1 MESYNVI
8 QAAQPQA
15 QPQTTPQPQP
25 RTAPQPQPRTAP
37 QSQTQTALQPQPQ
50 TAPQSQTLSALIKS
64 PAVKEQFSES
74 LKAKGDS
81 FLASVLTTVNTS
93 ALLQKAEPATILSA
107 AMVAASLELPIVPSL
122 GFAALVPFR
131 DGKTGTCVCQFQIM
145 ARGLVQLALRTGQYR
160 KIEVEAVHTGE
171 IKSRNR
177 FTGDIE
183 FGEATDD
190 KVVGYLGFFELCNG
204 FHKFMYMSNKE
215 ISEHAKKYS
224 QTAKRGFGLWVD
236 NYDAMA
242 RKTVLKL
249 LLAKWGPLSVE
260 MQTALL
266 RDQTSETGD
275 NAPPTYVDNTPR
287 AEETPA
293 PPSFAEDIKNSMAT
307 SVRS

>member
-1 MESYNVI
+1 MESNNDI
-8 QAAQPQA
+8 QAAQPQE
-15 QPQTTPQPQP
+15 QPQ
-25 RTAPQPQPRTAP
+25 TAPQPQP
-37 QSQTQTALQPQPQ
+37 
-50 TAPQSQTLSALIKS
+50 LSALIKS
-64 PAVKEQFSES
+64 TAVKERFAEV

-81 FLASVLTTVNTS
+81 FLASVLTTVNNS
-93 ALLQKAEPATILSA
+93 ALLQKAEPTTILSA
-107 AMVAASLELPIVPSL
+107 AMVAAVLGLPIVPSL
-122 GFAALVPFR
+122 GFAALVPFNNE
-131 DGKTGTCVCQFQIM
+131 KTGVTVCQFQIM
-145 ARGLVQLALRTGQYR
+145 TRGLIQLALRTGQYR
-160 KIEVEAVHTGE
+160 RIEVEAVHTGE
-171 IKSRNR
+171 IKSHNR

-183 FGEATDD
+183 FGEAVDNNI
-190 KVVGYLGFFELCNG
+190 VGYLGFFELCNG
-204 FHKFMYMSNKE
+204 FRKFMYMSNKE

-224 QTAKRGFGLWVD
+224 QTAKRGFGLWVN

-266 RDQTSETGD
+266 RDQTAETDD
-275 NAPPTYVDNTPR
+275 NTEPTYVDNPPL

>member
-1 MESYNVI
+1 MESNNVI
-8 QAAQPQA
+8 QAAQPQV
-15 QPQTTPQPQP
+15 PTPQP
-25 RTAPQPQPRTAP
+25 
-37 QSQTQTALQPQPQ
+37 
-50 TAPQSQTLSALIKS
+50 QTLSALIKS
-64 PAVKEQFSES
+64 PAVKERFAEV
-74 LKAKGDS
+74 LKTKGDS
-81 FLASVLTTVNTS
+81 FLASVLTTVNNS
-93 ALLQKAEPATILSA
+93 ALLQKAEPTTILSA
-107 AMVAASLELPIVPSL
+107 AMVAASIELPIVPSL

-177 FTGDIE
+177 FTGEIE
-183 FGEATDD
+183 FGEATDNN
-190 KVVGYLGFFELCNG
+190 VVGYLGFFELCNG
-204 FHKFMYMSNKE
+204 FRKFLYMSNEE
-215 ISEHAKKYS
+215 ISEHAQKYS

-236 NYDAMA
+236 NFDAMA

-266 RDQTSETGD
+266 RDQSAAADD
-275 NAPPTYVDNTPR
+275 NEQPTYVDNTPL
-287 AEETPA
+287 AEEEHPA
-293 PPSFAEDIKNSMAT
+293 PSFTEDIKSSMAT

>member
-1 MESYNVI
+1 MESNNVI
-8 QAAQPQA
+8 QAAQPQ
-15 QPQTTPQPQP
+15 TT
-25 RTAPQPQPRTAP
+25 
-37 QSQTQTALQPQPQ
+37 PQ
-50 TAPQSQTLSALIKS
+50 TAPQPQTLSALIKS
-64 PAVKEQFSES
+64 PAVKERFAEV
-74 LKAKGDS
+74 LKTKGDS
-81 FLASVLTTVNTS
+81 FLASVLTTVNNS
-93 ALLQKAEPATILSA
+93 ALLQKAEPTTILSA

-131 DGKTGTCVCQFQIM
+131 DGKTGVCVCQFQIM

-177 FTGDIE
+177 FTGEIE
-183 FGEATDD
+183 FGEAADNN
-190 KVVGYLGFFELCNG
+190 VIGYLGFFELCNG
-204 FHKFMYMSNKE
+204 FRKFLYMTNEE
-215 ISEHAKKYS
+215 ISEHAQKYS

-266 RDQTSETGD
+266 RDQTAETAD
-275 NAPPTYVDNTPR
+275 NAPTYVDNAPL

-293 PPSFAEDIKNSMAT
+293 PPSFAEDIKSSMAT

>member
-1 MESYNVI
+1 MESNNVI
-8 QAAQPQA
+8 QSA
-15 QPQTTPQPQP
+15 QPQT
-25 RTAPQPQPRTAP
+25 
-37 QSQTQTALQPQPQ
+37 QPQ
-50 TAPQSQTLSALIKS
+50 TQPPTLSALIKS
-64 PAVKEQFSES
+64 PAVKERFAEV
-74 LKAKGDS
+74 LKTKGDS
-81 FLASVLTTVNTS
+81 FLASVLTTVNNS
-93 ALLQKAEPATILSA
+93 ALLQKAEPTTILSA
-107 AMVAASLELPIVPSL
+107 AMVAASLELPVVPSL

-131 DGKTGTCVCQFQIM
+131 DVRAGTCVCQFQIM

-177 FTGDIE
+177 FTGEIE
-183 FGEATDD
+183 FGEASDD
-190 KVVGYLGFFELCNG
+190 NVVGYLGFFELCNG
-204 FHKFMYMSNKE
+204 FRKFLYMTNEE
-215 ISEHAKKYS
+215 ISEHAQKYS

-236 NYDAMA
+236 NFDAMA

-266 RDQTSETGD
+266 RDQTAETDG
-275 NAPPTYVDNTPR
+275 NTQPAYVDNTPL

>member
-1 MESYNVI
+1 MESSNVI
-8 QAAQPQA
+8 QTAQA
-15 QPQTTPQPQP
+15 QPQTAQQP
-25 RTAPQPQPRTAP
+25 
-37 QSQTQTALQPQPQ
+37 
-50 TAPQSQTLSALIKS
+50 QTLSALIKS
-64 PAVKEQFSES
+64 TAVKERFAEV
-74 LKAKGDS
+74 LKTKGDS
-81 FLASVLTTVNTS
+81 FLASVLTTVNNS
-93 ALLQKAEPATILSA
+93 ALLQKAEPTTILSA

-131 DGKTGTCVCQFQIM
+131 DGKTGICVCQFQIM

-177 FTGDIE
+177 FTAEIE
-183 FGEATDD
+183 FGEPTDNN
-190 KVVGYLGFFELCNG
+190 VVGYLGFFELCNG
-204 FHKFMYMSNKE
+204 FRKFLYMSNEE
-215 ISEHAKKYS
+215 ISEHAQRYS

-236 NYDAMA
+236 NFDAMA
-242 RKTVLKL
+242 KKTVLKL

-266 RDQTSETGD
+266 RDQSAAADD
-275 NAPPTYVDNTPR
+275 NAQPTYVDNTPL

>member
-1 MESYNVI
+1 MESNNGI
-8 QAAQPQA
+8 ITPQV
-15 QPQTTPQPQP
+15 QPQTTPQVQP
-25 RTAPQPQPRTAP
+25 
-37 QSQTQTALQPQPQ
+37 
-50 TAPQSQTLSALIKS
+50 QTLSALIKS
-64 PAVKEQFSES
+64 PAVKERFAEV
-74 LKAKGDS
+74 LKTKGDS
-81 FLASVLTTVNTS
+81 FLASVLTTVNNS
-93 ALLQKAEPATILSA
+93 ALLQKAEPTTILSA

-131 DGKTGTCVCQFQIM
+131 DGKTGICTCQFQIM
-145 ARGLVQLALRTGQYR
+145 ARGLIQLALRTGQYR

-183 FGEATDD
+183 FGEAVDNT
-190 KVVGYLGFFELCNG
+190 VIGYLGFFELCNG
-204 FHKFMYMSNKE
+204 FRKFLYMTNEE
-215 ISEHAKKYS
+215 ISEHAQKYS

-275 NAPPTYVDNTPR
+275 NAQPTYVDNTPL

>member
-1 MESYNVI
+1 MESNTI
-8 QAAQPQA
+8 
-15 QPQTTPQPQP
+15 
-25 RTAPQPQPRTAP
+25 
-37 QSQTQTALQPQPQ
+37 QTALPQQPQ
-50 TAPQSQTLSALIKS
+50 TAPQPQTLSALIKS
-64 PAVKEQFSES
+64 TAVKERFAEV
-74 LKAKGDS
+74 LKTKGDS
-81 FLASVLTTVNTS
+81 FLASVLTTVNNS
-93 ALLQKAEPATILSA
+93 ALLQKAEPTTILSA

-177 FTGDIE
+177 FTGEIE
-183 FGEATDD
+183 FGEATDNN
-190 KVVGYLGFFELCNG
+190 VVGYLGFFELCNG
-204 FHKFMYMSNKE
+204 FRKFLYMTNEE
-215 ISEHAKKYS
+215 ISEHAQKYS

-236 NYDAMA
+236 NFDAMA

-266 RDQTSETGD
+266 RDQTAETDD
-275 NAPPTYVDNTPR
+275 NAPTYVDNTPLT
-287 AEETPA
+287 EEEHAT
-293 PPSFAEDIKNSMAT
+293 PSFAEDIKSSMAT

>member
-1 MESYNVI
+1 MESNNVI
-8 QAAQPQA
+8 QAAQPQ
-15 QPQTTPQPQP
+15 TTPQP
-25 RTAPQPQPRTAP
+25 
-37 QSQTQTALQPQPQ
+37 
-50 TAPQSQTLSALIKS
+50 QTLSALIKS
-64 PAVKEQFSES
+64 PAVKEQFAEV
-74 LKAKGDS
+74 LKTKGDS
-81 FLASVLTTVNTS
+81 FLASVLTTVNNS
-93 ALLQKAEPATILSA
+93 ALLQKAEPTTILSA

-131 DGKTGTCVCQFQIM
+131 DGKTGVCVCQFQIM

-177 FTGDIE
+177 FTGEIE

-190 KVVGYLGFFELCNG
+190 NVVGYLGFFELCNG
-204 FHKFMYMSNKE
+204 FRKFLYMSNEE
-215 ISEHAKKYS
+215 ISEHAQKYS

-236 NYDAMA
+236 NFDAMA

-266 RDQTSETGD
+266 RDQTAETDG
-275 NAPPTYVDNTPR
+275 NAQPTYVDNTPL

>member
-1 MESYNVI
+1 MESNNVI
-8 QAAQPQA
+8 QSA
-15 QPQTTPQPQP
+15 QPQT
-25 RTAPQPQPRTAP
+25 
-37 QSQTQTALQPQPQ
+37 QPQ
-50 TAPQSQTLSALIKS
+50 TQPPTLSALIKS
-64 PAVKEQFSES
+64 PAVKERFAEV
-74 LKAKGDS
+74 LKTKGDS
-81 FLASVLTTVNTS
+81 FLASVLTTVNNS
-93 ALLQKAEPATILSA
+93 ALLQKAEPTTILSA

-131 DGKTGTCVCQFQIM
+131 DGRAGTCVCQFQIM

-177 FTGDIE
+177 FTGEIE
-183 FGEATDD
+183 FGEASDD
-190 KVVGYLGFFELCNG
+190 NVVGYLGFFELCNG
-204 FHKFMYMSNKE
+204 FRKFLYMTNEE
-215 ISEHAKKYS
+215 IGEHAQKYS

-236 NYDAMA
+236 NFDAMA

-266 RDQTSETGD
+266 RDQSAETDG
-275 NAPPTYVDNTPR
+275 NTQPAYVDNTPL

>member
-1 MESYNVI
+1 MESNNVI
-8 QAAQPQA
+8 QAAQPQT
-15 QPQTTPQPQP
+15 QP
-25 RTAPQPQPRTAP
+25 
-37 QSQTQTALQPQPQ
+37 
-50 TAPQSQTLSALIKS
+50 QTLSALIKS
-64 PAVKEQFSES
+64 TAVKERFAEV
-74 LKAKGDS
+74 LKTKGDS
-81 FLASVLTTVNTS
+81 FLASVLTTVNNS
-93 ALLQKAEPATILSA
+93 ALLQKAEPTTILSA

-177 FTGDIE
+177 FTGEIE
-183 FGEATDD
+183 FGEATDNN
-190 KVVGYLGFFELCNG
+190 VVGYLGFFELCNG
-204 FHKFMYMSNKE
+204 FRKFLYMTNEE
-215 ISEHAKKYS
+215 ISEHAQKYS

-236 NYDAMA
+236 NFDAMA
-242 RKTVLKL
+242 KKTVLKL

-266 RDQTSETGD
+266 RDQSAAADD
-275 NAPPTYVDNTPR
+275 NEQPTYVDNAPLT
-287 AEETPA
+287 EETPA
-293 PPSFAEDIKNSMAT
+293 PPSFAEDIKSSMAT

>member
-1 MESYNVI
+1 MENNNGI
-8 QAAQPQA
+8 ITAQA
-15 QPQTTPQPQP
+15 QPQTTPQ
-25 RTAPQPQPRTAP
+25 A
-37 QSQTQTALQPQPQ
+37 QPQ
-50 TAPQSQTLSALIKS
+50 TAPQAQPQTLSALIKS
-64 PAVKEQFSES
+64 PAVKEQFAEV
-74 LKAKGDS
+74 LKTKGDS
-81 FLASVLTTVNTS
+81 FLASVLTTVNNS
-93 ALLQKAEPATILSA
+93 ALLQKAEPTTILSA

-131 DGKTGTCVCQFQIM
+131 DGKTGICVCQFQIM
-145 ARGLVQLALRTGQYR
+145 TRGLIQLALRTGQYR
-160 KIEVEAVHTGE
+160 RIEVEAVHTGE

-177 FTGDIE
+177 FTGEIE
-183 FGEATDD
+183 FGEAVDNNI
-190 KVVGYLGFFELCNG
+190 VGYLGFFELCNG
-204 FHKFMYMSNKE
+204 FRKFLYMSKKE

-266 RDQTSETGD
+266 RDQTAETDD
-275 NAPPTYVDNTPR
+275 NAQPIYVDNAALTK
-287 AEETPA
+287 EEHTA
-293 PPSFAEDIKNSMAT
+293 PSFADDIKNSMAT